1 MKKMNYSNF
10 EDNVEIIPATSVE
23 VIDAQQHGPLAT
35 VNGQASGSGSIANAI
50 SPASAILSVINT
62 ALGTISNISNCIATV
77 SIEKQRTKQIK
88 AQASAQIEE
97 SIQQTNRIRIQEK
110 ESTKRLIIQCKADLA
125 NKEYELKK
133 LREENRTREV
143 ELRRNHRLYIE
154 QLDALNKIVE
164 NIIGDK
170 NIILQLITDMVVDSN
185 GLETLLHSLNDINTK
200 LVEISKEIAELKK
213 G

>member
-23 VIDAQQHGPLAT
+23 VIDAQQHGALAT

-143 ELRRNHRLYIE
+143 ELRSNHRLYIE
-154 QLDALNKIVE
+154 QLEALNKIVE
-164 NIIGDK
+164 NIIGEK
-170 NIILQLITDMVVDSN
+170 NIILQLITDMVGDSN
-185 GLETLLHSLNDINTK
+185 GLETLLHSLDDINTK